1 MLNESWFPY
10 WSYFTPSELS
20 PLVRPKRTHL
30 AFGAA
35 LFLVTVPV
43 FFEAPLVRLF
53 PWISL
58 IASLGWF
65 ALSWRLLWRS
75 HEQLWGD
82 ILMGFSWSWLAGSI
96 YWGWL
101 RWEPYLHLPV
111 EAIGLPFALWCA
123 WRGCWRVGNWFY
135 LGSLFGT
142 AITDLYFYLV
152 GLIPHWRQL
161 MVVEPQQ
168 VFPILQNAIVRVR
181 TPWGMGCA
189 LVLIA
194 VLVVVGTLPLRSPR
208 SHWWAFGGAV
218 LSTLLVDGLAL
229 IIGTMGISPV

>member
-1 MLNESWFPY
+1 MLNESWLPY
-10 WSYFTPSELS
+10 WSYLS
-20 PLVRPKRTHL
+20 PSDLSQLVRLKRTHV

-35 LFLVTVPV
+35 VFLVTVPV

-58 IASLGWF
+58 IATLGWF
-65 ALSWRLLWRS
+65 AASWRLLSRS
-75 HEQLWGD
+75 RTQLWGD

-111 EAIGLPFALWCA
+111 EAIGVPFALWCL
-123 WRGCWRVGNWFY
+123 WRDRWRVGNWFY
-135 LGSLFGT
+135 LGSLLGT

-161 MVVEPQQ
+161 MAVEPQY
-168 VFPILQNAIVRVR
+168 VFPILQNAIARVR

-189 LVLIA
+189 VALIA
-194 VLVVVGTLPLRSPR
+194 VLVVMGTLPLRSPR
-208 SHWWAFGGAV
+208 SHWWAFGGAL